1 MSHTDPIADMFARI
15 RNAQM
20 RGHATTKVPLSKV
33 KINILTLLKNEGYIR
48 EFSVQETIENK
59 VQRMIQVDLKYSNG
73 TPVIRMLDRVS
84 TPGCR
89 VYSSVDKLPRLQN
102 GLGIYILST
111 SKGIMSDHQARQE
124 NVGGEVI
131 AKVF

>member
-20 RGHATTKVPLSKV
+20 RGHSTTKVPLSKV
-33 KINILTLLKNEGYIR
+33 KVNILTLLKNEGYIR
-48 EFSVQETIENK
+48 EFSIQDGSVNK
-59 VQRMIQVDLKYSNG
+59 SHKMIHVELKYTNG
-73 TPVIRMLDRVS
+73 IPVIRVLDRVS

-89 VYSSVDKLPRLQN
+89 RYSAVEKLPRLQN